1 MVVGAS
7 PIPEAFR
14 QVMAR
19 WGVTPLDKGGPTSV
33 TRGMGMSPLGS
44 GGKEHWQV
52 GVIGDVPGS
61 SSKKSMVGKGRGLV
75 HDNGVGL
82 MVLHGLH
89 GDGDGHYGTR

>member
-61 SSKKSMVGKGRGLV
+61 SSKKTMVGKGRGV
-75 HDNGVGL
+75 SSWSEDWYMTMGWA
-82 MVLHGLH
+82 
-89 GDGDGHYGTR
+89 